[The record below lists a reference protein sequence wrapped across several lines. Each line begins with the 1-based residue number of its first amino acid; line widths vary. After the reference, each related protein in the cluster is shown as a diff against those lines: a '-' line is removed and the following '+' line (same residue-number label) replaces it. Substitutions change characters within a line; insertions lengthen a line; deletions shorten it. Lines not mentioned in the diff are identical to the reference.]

1 MAFVVIASL
10 KFRFQQAYMYRAAL
24 QLCAAFGNRY
34 SFGRKILTSTNLGP
48 KFVQTKFAQGGEIS
62 GDKIFKLEEIW

>member
-1 MAFVVIASL
+1 
-10 KFRFQQAYMYRAAL
+10 MYRAAL

-48 KFVQTKFAQGGEIS
+48 KFVQTRFAQGGEIS